1 MPGGR
6 RVRRSF
12 GLLLLVLAACGG
24 PGREVRIGLAS
35 APMAL
40 DTAPADH
47 ETTIIARNLYEG
59 LVEYDRTLS
68 PVSCLAVSWETPD
81 PRTWVFRLRPGV
93 RFHDGRPLAARD
105 VAYSILYARDSEAN
119 HLRTH
124 LEPVLGAE
132 AVDAATVRVRT
143 RYPVSELLHLFT
155 SIGIIPAGDR
165 PSGVG
170 TGPYRLMSVG
180 KEGAVL
186 EAFDG
191 YWGARP
197 SMRRLRFFVMGDEGP
212 EARADE
218 AGLFIY
224 RDAARFSGGLPHG
237 FERRSTPGMAV
248 NYLGFDLRMPPFD
261 NLHLR
266 RAIRLAVDAP
276 RIIRERLQGNGL
288 PSCQMVPVNAFGHHP
303 GLRCGRDL
311 DAAEREMQA
320 SGLARPM
327 DLTVKCTAKGERAM
341 AFIRE
346 DLAPIGIRLAVE
358 TRPWAEI
365 LTALQERRLDFYFSG
380 YLSSFANGRTTLEML
395 FSSWGGFNTF
405 HYGSKRVDE
414 LLLQARTNFQDVERV
429 ALLQSCLEEIVVDVP
444 CVPLY
449 NLSENYAVSKELRWS
464 PRQDGLILGKEME

>member
-1 MPGGR
+1 M
-6 RVRRSF
+6 RSL
-12 GLLLLVLAACGG
+12 GLLLLVLAACAG

-35 APMAL
+35 SPMPL

-59 LVEYDRTLS
+59 LVEYDRSLS
-68 PVSCLAVSWETPD
+68 PVPCLAVSWETPD
-81 PRTWVFRLRPGV
+81 PRTWIFRLRPGV
-93 RFHDGRPLAARD
+93 RFHDGRPFGAGDA
-105 VAYSILYARDSEAN
+105 VHSILYARDSEAN

-124 LEPVLGAE
+124 LEPVIGAE
-132 AVDAATVRVRT
+132 AVDDSTVRVRT
-143 RYPVSELLHLFT
+143 RHPVSELLHLFT
-155 SIGIIPAGDR
+155 SIGIVPAGDR

-170 TGPYRLMSVG
+170 TGPYRLVSIG
-180 KEGAVL
+180 GEGAVL

-191 YWGARP
+191 HWKGAP
-197 SMRRLRFFVMGDEGP
+197 AVRRLRFFVMGDEGP
-212 EARADE
+212 EAQAGE
-218 AGLFIY
+218 AGPFIY
-224 RDAARFSGGLPHG
+224 RDAARFSGGLPPG
-237 FERRSTPGMAV
+237 LERRSTPGMAV

-276 RIIRERLQGNGL
+276 RIIRDRLQGNGL

-303 GLRCGRDL
+303 GLQCARDL
-311 DAAEREMQA
+311 AAAEREMQA
-320 SGLARPM
+320 SGLARPLN
-327 DLTVKCTAKGERAM
+327 LTVKCTAKGERGM

-346 DLAPIGIRLAVE
+346 DLAPIGIRLGVE

-405 HYGSKRVDE
+405 HYESRRVDE
-414 LLLQARTNFQDVERV
+414 LLLQARTNFRDVERV
-429 ALLQSCLEEIVVDVP
+429 GLLHACLEEIAADVP

-449 NLSENYAVSKELRWS
+449 NLSENYAVSKDLRWI
-464 PRQDGLILGKEME
+464 PRQDGLILGREME